1 MRSARLWLLI
11 LTVPCAAAAQA
22 LVGVSSFGRLH
33 VGGPSPIQPGDPTAY
48 PHKTTP
54 RAKFYVLVVARGLPT
69 MCTFEDCGK
78 EGALVESLGG
88 WITGDAQNETI
99 HLAGLDQDEV
109 KQGRQSIIV
118 VADGKRKIVGIH
130 PNTKMHELP
139 LILEKHGFTLR
150 EKPPAPSRTR

>member
-1 MRSARLWLLI
+1 MRSGRLWLLI
-11 LTVPCAAAAQA
+11 LAFPFAVCAKE
-22 LVGVSSFGRLH
+22 LFGVSSFGRLQ

-118 VADGKRKIVGIH
+118 VADSKRKIVGIH
-130 PNTKMHELP
+130 PNARMHELP
-139 LILEKHGFTLR
+139 LILEKHGFTLQ
-150 EKPPAPSRTR
+150 ENSPTTSRAR